1 MRILLIGFPKSGT
14 CSFQALFQKLGFESY
29 HQMYHGT
36 PIARI
41 IQQNLENQKPLLE
54 GFPQG
59 KDVDMALTQLDYC
72 HEDLAFWPQLSH
84 FPQLYHENKDAYF
97 ILNKRNP
104 DDLLRSFQ
112 RWYGL
117 DKRILRLNPELF
129 HQATSD
135 NDDEKLLTLFRQHYE
150 KVESFFEAL
159 PDARFLTFDITT
171 GNKKENIDKLLT
183 FLRLENLKD
192 MEFPHENKNPL

>member
-1 MRILLIGFPKSGT
+1 
-14 CSFQALFQKLGFESY
+14 
-29 HQMYHGT
+29 MYHGI

-59 KDVDMALTQLDYC
+59 GDMALTQLDYC

-112 RWYGL
+112 RWYSL
-117 DKRILRLNPELF
+117 DKRILRFNPELF
-129 HQATSD
+129 HIGTDATSD
-135 NDDEKLLTLFRQHYE
+135 TDDEKLLTLFREHYE

-183 FLRLENLKD
+183 FLRLENIKD